1 MFLENESEL
10 CECRATIF
18 FGGISL
24 RQPVCSFTPIA
35 IFLWKFSFRFFNQS
49 CKDFSPED
57 EKKIQ
62 QQQQQQKQK
71 KEKKEKQ
78 LNLWIYNVLKNMFI
92 MLSS

>member
-10 CECRATIF
+10 CECRATVF

-24 RQPVCSFTPIA
+24 RQPVWSFTPIA

-57 EKKIQ
+57 EKKKQ
-62 QQQQQQKQK
+62 QQQQQQKLKTK
-71 KEKKEKQ
+71 KGKERKKTESVD
-78 LNLWIYNVLKNMFI
+78 L
-92 MLSS
+92 